1 MTLAWLDDA
10 CCFPVLC
17 YTPEVVCSSALN
29 IFMVF
34 CCHELYVK
42 EERTNSSLSQSH
54 TEHSASC
61 CRSVTKN
68 TCEAFCAQ
76 ERSFLSSSETRNT
89 GFSSWDRIT
98 CVSVDQQPS
107 PCMSTYNDSD
117 FYADS
122 CWICFIFLNFWK
134 ENMFS
139 VMQHTP
145 TNFPC
150 MSQNVTGTLW
160 CIIIS
165 SPVTNHCLLV
175 WSKCSIKWSVATDA
189 TEPNDANIK
198 SL

>member
-1 MTLAWLDDA
+1 MTH
-10 CCFPVLC
+10 
-17 YTPEVVCSSALN
+17 VVFLSFATRLKLFVPLLWTFLWFSVVTSCTL
-29 IFMVF
+29 
-34 CCHELYVK
+34 K
-42 EERTNSSLSQSH
+42 KKERTARCPKAIRRDEEAQRIMLSVRNQKH
-54 TEHSASC
+54 MWGFL
-61 CRSVTKN
+61 RSG
-68 TCEAFCAQ
+68 AIFPQFCG
-76 ERSFLSSSETRNT
+76 NT
-89 GFSSWDRIT
+89 GFSSWDRMT

-134 ENMFS
+134 ENTFT

-165 SPVTNHCLLV
+165 SPVTNHCLPV
-175 WSKCSIKWSVATDA
+175 WSKCSIKWSVTTDV